1 MIHRAP
7 MIQPNT
13 AASGERGR
21 LDGDFTIS
29 GDISV
34 AFPSETVIPIEQG
47 MYPGDRI
54 STVCV
59 PGLTAFRVSGVVP
72 TSTESR

>member
-1 MIHRAP
+1 
-7 MIQPNT
+7 MIQPKT
-13 AASGERGR
+13 AANGERGM

-47 MYPGDRI
+47 RYPGDRI
-54 STVCV
+54 STVWA
-59 PGLTAFRVSGVVP
+59 PGLTVFKVSGVVP